1 VRKDIPL
8 LTSTIQAY
16 PVFLYQWVCPKCK
29 AQHLSV
35 KVTQH
40 EGEPVIKCLNGKC
53 GEIYTP
59 DQFKFPELTKIKN
72 ILSQMAP
79 KLYKE
84 AVALQEKELQKEE
97 MADGI

>member
-1 VRKDIPL
+1 MFKNVPL

-35 KVTQH
+35 KVSEH

-59 DQFKFPELTKIKN
+59 DQFKFQELLKIKT
-72 ILSQMAP
+72 ILNEMAP
-79 KLYKE
+79 ELYKE
-84 AVALQEKELQKEE
+84 ALKLQEKELQKEE
-97 MADGI
+97 MASEL